1 MLLEIGAFSRIPGAA
16 MTSVLHAFLA
26 ETAEAQP
33 QSLTNMVIP
42 LVLMGVVFYF
52 LLIRPQQKQAK
63 EHQKLLTGLKK
74 ADEVVTQGGMLGTV
88 VQVEDRTVTL
98 DVGGG
103 TKVRVLKANIIGP
116 WVEKPVTAPAKPE
129 KK

>member
-1 MLLEIGAFSRIPGAA
+1 MP
-16 MTSVLHAFLA
+16 SVFHAFLA
-26 ETAEAQP
+26 QTAEGQP
-33 QSLTNMVIP
+33 QSLTNMLIP
-42 LVLMGVVFYF
+42 LVLMGAVFYF

-74 ADEVVTQGGMLGTV
+74 GDEVVTQGGLLGAV

-98 DVGGG
+98 DVGSG
-103 TKVRVLKANIIGP
+103 TKVRVLKANVVGP
-116 WVEKPVTAPAKPE
+116 WVEKPVAEAAKPE

>member
-1 MLLEIGAFSRIPGAA
+1 MPSAF
-16 MTSVLHAFLA
+16 HAFLA
-26 ETAEAQP
+26 QTAEAQP
-33 QSLTNMVIP
+33 QSLTNMLIP

-74 ADEVVTQGGMLGTV
+74 GDEVVTQGGLIGTV
-88 VQVEDRTVTL
+88 FQVEDRTVTL
-98 DVGGG
+98 DVGAG
-103 TKVRVLKANIIGP
+103 TKVRVLKANVVGP
-116 WVEKPVTAPAKPE
+116 WVEKPVTAPAKTE